1 MDGKVRVVPKNRS
14 SSSAKTT
21 PLPPPL
27 LARQEQALIEAY
39 EAEGWRGAAREKVR
53 PVQEILRAKAQVRS
67 SVAILRDCLRVCDE
81 AEGDRAIP
89 AELFDADGELDQR
102 HIFCAKCGRNDA
114 TDDNDIVLC
123 DGPCNRA
130 YHCTCLV
137 PPLDINLLNEDEGW
151 LCPACDHK
159 VRGFLGCGVA
169 LGRTL

>member
-1 MDGKVRVVPKNRS
+1 MRPSRSTKN
-14 SSSAKTT
+14 T
-21 PLPPPL
+21 PPRR

-53 PVQEILRAKAQVRS
+53 PVQEIRRAKAQVRS

-130 YHCTCLV
+130 YHCNCLV
-137 PPLDINLLNEDEGW
+137 PALDINLLNEDEGW